1 MHANRTTWLAIGL
14 AATLSL
20 GACFGGGGGDDDT
33 AADVVAVEVP
43 ESAAASSTAFVSYIQ
58 GLPATDEGS
67 EPLLINAT
75 FTLPADDAAEPIPL
89 T

>member
-1 MHANRTTWLAIGL
+1 MHANRTICLAIGL

-20 GACFGGGGGDDDT
+20 GACFGGGDDET
-33 AADVVAVEVP
+33 VVAVEVP

-58 GLPATDEGS
+58 GLPAADEGS

-75 FTLPADDAAEPIPL
+75 FALPADDATEPIPL

>member
-1 MHANRTTWLAIGL
+1 MHAKRMTRLAIGL

-20 GACFGGGGGDDDT
+20 GACFGGGDDET
-33 AADVVAVEVP
+33 VVAVEVP

-58 GLPATDEGS
+58 GLPAADEGS

-75 FTLPADDAAEPIPL
+75 FALPADDTAEPIPL

>member
-1 MHANRTTWLAIGL
+1 MHAKRMTWLPIGL

-20 GACFGGGGGDDDT
+20 GACFGGGGDDT
-33 AADVVAVEVP
+33 VVDVVAVEVP
-43 ESAAASSTAFVSYIQ
+43 ASAAASSTAFVSYIQ
-58 GLPATDEGS
+58 GLPAADEGS

-75 FTLPADDAAEPIPL
+75 FVLPADDAAEPITL

>member
-20 GACFGGGGGDDDT
+20 GACFGGGDDD
-33 AADVVAVEVP
+33 AVVVDVVAVEVP
-43 ESAAASSTAFVSYIQ
+43 ASAAASSTAFVSYIQ
-58 GLPATDEGS
+58 GLPAADEGS

-75 FTLPADDAAEPIPL
+75 FALPADDTAEPIPL